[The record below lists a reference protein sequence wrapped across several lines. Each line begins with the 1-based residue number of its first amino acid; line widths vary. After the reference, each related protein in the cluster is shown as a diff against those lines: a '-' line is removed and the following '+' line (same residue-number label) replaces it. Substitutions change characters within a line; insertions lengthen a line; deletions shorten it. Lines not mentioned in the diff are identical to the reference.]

1 MNNNFA
7 NEKGSRV
14 LDVFYPEDLGAPF
27 KVSLHNSVTAVFD
40 EETGEMVKYHIPE
53 FDALVD
59 AVIMARL
66 AHEQKLS
73 GAEVKFLRKAAG
85 LTQAALARAIGI
97 DVATLSRVEKGK
109 QPLGPASEKVARGCL
124 FKAAGKRDSMKE
136 ARHKAMF
143 DDLADKLFGDF
154 TPVAA
159 RCVDDQ
165 FELSFTRTL
174 RLSAAANDD
183 SVDWSEE
190 GPVSLCN

>member
-1 MNNNFA
+1 MTDNILNR
-7 NEKGSRV
+7 KGSRV

-27 KVSLHNSVTAVFD
+27 KISLHNCVTASFD
-40 EETGEMVKYHIPE
+40 EHTGEMVNYHIPE

-66 AHEQKLS
+66 AHDQKLS
-73 GAEVKFLRKAAG
+73 GPEVKFLRKAAG

-97 DVATLSRVEKGK
+97 DVATLSRVEQGK

-136 ARHKAMF
+136 ARHKAAF
-143 DDLADKLFGDF
+143 DELTSKLFGDF

-159 RCVDDQ
+159 RSVDEQ
-165 FELSFTRTL
+165 FELCFYRAL
-174 RLSAAANDD
+174 RKSSAANDD
-183 SVDWSEE
+183 SVDWSED
-190 GPVSLCN
+190 PVSVCN

>member
-1 MNNNFA
+1 MTDNIMNQ
-7 NEKGSRV
+7 KGSRV

-27 KVSLHNSVTAVFD
+27 KISLYNCVTATFD
-40 EETGEMVKYHIPE
+40 ERTGDMINYHIPE

-66 AHEQKLS
+66 AHDQKLS

-85 LTQAALARAIGI
+85 LTQAVLARAIGI
-97 DVATLSRVEKGK
+97 DVATLSRVEQEK

-143 DDLADKLFGDF
+143 DELTDKLFGDF

-159 RCVDDQ
+159 RSAEEQ
-165 FELSFTRTL
+165 FELCFHRVLRT
-174 RLSAAANDD
+174 SAAANDD

-190 GPVSLCN
+190 EPVLLCN